1 MRGYSDNRG
10 NYMICFPKRKKE
22 VKKDQVGNVE
32 SLPPGGAMKLK
43 YLEKTT
49 ILDGVGGGEQ

>member
-1 MRGYSDNRG
+1 
-10 NYMICFPKRKKE
+10 MITEEITWYVSLREKRRR
-22 VKKDQVGNVE
+22 KKDQVGNVE